1 MLIDL
6 DMSKGELRR
15 RSGISSVSLAMDEI
29 QKYHDT
35 ENLKWKNPNGDSH
48 RLESVKKFFRKI
60 SNGDFVKMYFHA
72 VGQ

>member
-29 QKYHDT
+29 QKCVAYM
-35 ENLKWKNPNGDSH
+35 
-48 RLESVKKFFRKI
+48 KK
-60 SNGDFVKMYFHA
+60 SEWE
-72 VGQ
+72 

>member
-35 ENLKWKNPNGDSH
+35 ENLKCVAYIVNG
-48 RLESVKKFFRKI
+48 RVKWPDFRRV
-60 SNGDFVKMYFHA
+60 NWPR
-72 VGQ
+72 

>member
-1 MLIDL
+1 MRMLIDL

-35 ENLKWKNPNGDSH
+35 ENLKCVAYMKKIRMGIVIALNQSKNFLG
-48 RLESVKKFFRKI
+48 KFRMVI
-60 SNGDFVKMYFHA
+60 L
-72 VGQ
+72 